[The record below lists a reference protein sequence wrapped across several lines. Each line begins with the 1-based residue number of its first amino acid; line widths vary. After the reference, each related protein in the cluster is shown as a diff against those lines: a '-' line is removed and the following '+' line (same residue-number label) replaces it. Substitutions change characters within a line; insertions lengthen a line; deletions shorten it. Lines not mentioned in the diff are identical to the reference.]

1 MDRNDELKEIIVK
14 IEDFDLDNILIDEKS
29 YKGILV
35 YSILYKSF
43 IDSKLL
49 RIRFIEIDIF
59 IRVYD

>member
-1 MDRNDELKEIIVK
+1 MYRNDELKEIIVK